1 MLLVNHLVSL
11 MLESL
16 AAQTDA
22 KAVAAGAQEV
32 LFDSIYRLILFDLKI
47 SAVLDGEAVR
57 KKLFDPF

>member
-47 SAVLDGEAVR
+47 SAVLDGEGG
-57 KKLFDPF
+57 